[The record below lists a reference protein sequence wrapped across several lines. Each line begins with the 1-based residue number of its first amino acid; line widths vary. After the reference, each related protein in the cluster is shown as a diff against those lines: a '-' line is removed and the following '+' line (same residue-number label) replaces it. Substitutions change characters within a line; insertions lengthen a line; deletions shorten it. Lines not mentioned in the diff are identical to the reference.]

1 MVVTRSQR
9 KLLEDNCFDMQ
20 KKLLDVIIVLR
31 NLYNAIIEINDK
43 VNEQQQILNQK
54 EEDPVVKKR
63 KCSLC
68 GEVGHAR
75 NNLKFHK

>member
-1 MVVTRSQR
+1 MAVTRSQH

-20 KKLLDVIIVLR
+20 KMLLNVIIILR
-31 NLYNAIIEINDK
+31 KLIAEINDK